1 MRIYPLSKSTSS
13 TRNLLNMNRE
23 SYDTVAHEWDEARVR
38 LSESE
43 KRILDL
49 LLERAPPGANVL
61 DLGCGT
67 GRPIAEYLVSRQ
79 LRVTGVDQSVA
90 MLQLARSRLPEQ
102 HWVLSS
108 LENFEPQ
115 GEFAAVIAWD
125 SLFHIPREEHAAI
138 VARVRAVMPLGG
150 RFALT
155 VGGSEHPAFTDT
167 MFGQTFFYDSHS
179 PEAAM
184 ALLAGSGFR
193 VIHSEFLNPPTTGR
207 DKGRFAIVAEA

>member
-1 MRIYPLSKSTSS
+1 
-13 TRNLLNMNRE
+13 MNRE
-23 SYDTVAHEWDEARVR
+23 SYDAIAHQWHEAR
-38 LSESE
+38 
-43 KRILDL
+43 L
-49 LLERAPPGANVL
+49 LLSDSERRIFDLTLERVPTGANVL

-79 LRVTGVDQSVA
+79 VHVTGVDQSAA
-90 MLQLARSRLPEQ
+90 MLQLARSHLPEQ
-102 HWVLSS
+102 DWILSS
-108 LENFEPQ
+108 LENFEPE

-138 VARVRAVMPLGG
+138 LARVRAVMPLGG

-167 MFGQTFFYDSHS
+167 MFGHTFFYDSHS

-184 ALLAGSGFR
+184 ALLGGLRFK
-193 VIHSEFLNPPTTGR
+193 IILSEFLNPPTTGR
-207 DKGRFAIVAEA
+207 DKGRFAIVAEAIEE

>member
-1 MRIYPLSKSTSS
+1 
-13 TRNLLNMNRE
+13 MNRE
-23 SYDTVAHEWDEARVR
+23 SYDAEVQQWDEARIR
-38 LSESE
+38 LSDSE
-43 KRILDL
+43 KRILDV
-49 LLERAPPGANVL
+49 LLERVPPGANVL

-67 GRPIAEYLVSRQ
+67 GRPIAEYLVSRE
-79 LRVTGVDQSVA
+79 LRVTGVDQSAA

-102 HWVLSS
+102 RWILSS
-108 LENFEPQ
+108 LENFEPE

-125 SLFHIPREEHAAI
+125 SLFHIPRDEHAAI
-138 VARVRAVMPLGG
+138 LARVRAVMSPGG

-184 ALLAGSGFR
+184 ALLDGLRFSI
-193 VIHSEFLNPPTTGR
+193 VLSEFLNLPTAGR
-207 DKGRFAIVAEA
+207 DKGRFAMVAEAV

>member
-1 MRIYPLSKSTSS
+1 
-13 TRNLLNMNRE
+13 MNRE
-23 SYDTVAHEWDEARVR
+23 SYDAVAHEWDKARLR

-49 LLERAPPGANVL
+49 LLERTATGANVL

-67 GRPIAEYLVSRQ
+67 GRPIAEYLVLRQ
-79 LRVTGVDQSVA
+79 LHVTGVDQSVA
-90 MLQLARSRLPEQ
+90 MLQLARSRLPGQ
-102 HWVLSS
+102 NWILSS
-108 LENFEPQ
+108 LENFEPK
-115 GEFAAVIAWD
+115 GEFAAVITWD

-184 ALLAGSGFR
+184 ALLGGSGFR
-193 VIHSEFLNPPTTGR
+193 ITHSEFLNPPTTGR